1 MKGWRSCCSGGDGL
15 DGLAVCKLDF
25 YEKAPLEEIKRRI
38 FSEPSKET
46 AAFLGGSDYFLQ
58 KLPGCLVRRA
68 NLFYNMYMFH

>member
-38 FSEPSKET
+38 FFILFTQPVHI
-46 AAFLGGSDYFLQ
+46 
-58 KLPGCLVRRA
+58 LPIR
-68 NLFYNMYMFH
+68 